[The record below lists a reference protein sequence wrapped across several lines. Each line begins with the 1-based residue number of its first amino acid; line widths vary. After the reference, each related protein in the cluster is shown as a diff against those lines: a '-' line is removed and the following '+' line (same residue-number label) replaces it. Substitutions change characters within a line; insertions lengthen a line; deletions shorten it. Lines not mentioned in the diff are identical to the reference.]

1 MQYSNDPNQG
11 YEDGAGYDDNG
22 FDDNWDADEAPQDQP
37 DDGYNQYDEQYDQG
51 GNQYDDQY
59 YQQDNQGEG
68 YVADDQYD
76 NTQPAE
82 DDVFSNLIYQMQDN
96 DPTLLRASF
105 FDMRIGDIGAE
116 DIAAALEHGPNT
128 NVILLDCGQNDIT
141 DKGFEVLLLAI
152 GASRIRHLW
161 LRDNYMGPSSAVIL
175 ADMLAHNQSLV
186 ELSVGKNQISST
198 GAADIAS
205 ALRENN
211 TLTALWMYSNEIGDD
226 GAAALGDVL
235 SQNQG
240 LTELYLGNNA
250 ITEDGARSL
259 AYPLLNGNTT
269 LRSLELNRN
278 QIGNGGGSA
287 LAHSVKSNP
296 NLTNLS
302 LRRCGIRLL
311 GAQALIE
318 AAHSQ
323 GSGLLKL
330 DLRENNLTE
339 DELAMCEQQIDR
351 LMHQSGGRACT
362 IMLRSVQ
369 KERSYNDGDMER
381 GPLLKGSGRRGK
393 GDDDDDRHELYDDVY
408 SMLFLAPANGRVV
421 LFSIFTYILKTL
433 LFTFVSIDLFSNGYE
448 GNQLNIPSG
457 ISPTVRG
464 AQFFMVLVLVAM
476 QEDLMSS
483 LALANVRYDPA
494 ILKAYPGATKTKWIL
509 ASILRLFDG
518 IYALGINFCILIQAS
533 DVLGMFLNF
542 AALHFLGSVDNVSF
556 HLALDGYL
564 GDHIESIAKAA
575 TETTLPMIQEGIWRS
590 FDTMAFVVVYLAC
603 LIAWCVLTVMQ
614 MNGDFAC
621 QSFDAYLGSE
631 QFGNIQP
638 ELLAGIYIQS
648 GDRKDRINGRASY
661 MQDVARVNNK
671 GVFAYCERDSVWG
684 LIITEDD
691 NNKVDPCEYQ
701 LYSGDAS
708 EEFDVT
714 AITDWYY
721 RSLDNGSVLPA
732 TDFSLSCIN
741 LN

>member
-1 MQYSNDPNQG
+1 MQYSDDPG
-11 YEDGAGYDDNG
+11 PEDGAGYDDNG
-22 FDDNWDADEAPQDQP
+22 FDDNWEADEAPQDQP
-37 DDGYNQYDEQYDQG
+37 DDGYNQYDEQYDQDG
-51 GNQYDDQY
+51 NQYDDQDGNQYDDQY
-59 YQQDNQGEG
+59 YD
-68 YVADDQYD
+68 
-76 NTQPAE
+76 
-82 DDVFSNLIYQMQDN
+82 NLIQQMQDN
-96 DPTLLRASF
+96 DPTLSRANF
-105 FDMRIGDIGAE
+105 VDMRIGDVGAE
-116 DIAAALEHGPNT
+116 DIAASLEHGPNT
-128 NVILLDCGQNDIT
+128 NVILLDCGQNDISE
-141 DKGFEVLLLAI
+141 KGFEVLLPVI

-161 LRDNYMGPSSAVIL
+161 LRGNYMGPEGAAVL
-175 ADMLAHNQSLV
+175 ADMLAQNQTLV

-205 ALRENN
+205 ALTENS

-226 GAAALGDVL
+226 GAAALSDIL
-235 SQNQG
+235 SQNQS

-259 AYPLLNGNTT
+259 AYPLLNNNTT

-278 QIGNGGGSA
+278 LIGNGGGSA
-287 LAHSVKSNP
+287 LAHSVKSNAT
-296 NLTNLS
+296 LTNLS

-311 GAQALIE
+311 GVQALIE

-330 DLRENNLTE
+330 DLRENSLTE
-339 DELAMCEQQIDR
+339 DELSMCQDQIDR

-362 IMLRSVQ
+362 IMLRRSVQ
-369 KERSYNDGDMER
+369 RERSYKDGDLER

-393 GDDDDDRHELYDDVY
+393 GDDDDERHELYDDVY
-408 SMLFLAPANGRVV
+408 SMLFLAPAKSRVV
-421 LFSIFTYILKTL
+421 FFSVFTYILKFL
-433 LFTFVSIDLFSNGYE
+433 LFTFVAIDLFSDGYE

-457 ISPTVRG
+457 VSPTVRA

-476 QEDLMSS
+476 QEDLISS

-494 ILKAYPGATKTKWIL
+494 IMKSYPGATKTKWIL

-564 GDHIESIAKAA
+564 GDHVESIAKAA
-575 TETTLPMIQEGIWRS
+575 TEATLPMIQEGIWRS
-590 FDTMAFVVVYLAC
+590 FDTLGFIVLYLSC
-603 LIAWCVLTVMQ
+603 LIAWCVLTAAQV
-614 MNGDFAC
+614 NGEFAC
-621 QSFDAYLGSE
+621 QSFDAYLGTE
-631 QFGNIQP
+631 QYGNISP
-638 ELLAGIYIQS
+638 EVLAGIYTQS
-648 GDRKDRINGRASY
+648 GDRKDRINGRSSY
-661 MQDVARVNNK
+661 IQDVARVNNK

-684 LIITEDD
+684 LIVVGDENDPL
-691 NNKVDPCEYQ
+691 DPCEYQ

-708 EEFDVT
+708 EVFDVT

-732 TDFSLSCIN
+732 TEFSLDCTD